1 LTSTRERAKSL
12 ALIFKTFIVRGAN
25 SSVPTIGHFEIPA
38 DDVERAKKFYSDLFE
53 WKIEK
58 WDDPKVGM
66 DYLLINTTDSKGNKG
81 LGGGIIKRR
90 HPKHSVTDYVEVDSI
105 DKYSAKVTAL
115 GGKIVVPKTEIPT
128 VGYFAVFL
136 DTENNHFGM
145 FEASE
150 NAK

>member
-1 LTSTRERAKSL
+1 L

-90 HPKHSVTDYVEVDSI
+90 HPQHSVTDYVEVDSI

>member
-1 LTSTRERAKSL
+1 M

-90 HPKHSVTDYVEVDSI
+90 HPQHSVTDYVEVDSI

-115 GGKIVVPKTEIPT
+115 GGKIVFPKTAIPT
-128 VGYFAVFL
+128 IGYFAVFL